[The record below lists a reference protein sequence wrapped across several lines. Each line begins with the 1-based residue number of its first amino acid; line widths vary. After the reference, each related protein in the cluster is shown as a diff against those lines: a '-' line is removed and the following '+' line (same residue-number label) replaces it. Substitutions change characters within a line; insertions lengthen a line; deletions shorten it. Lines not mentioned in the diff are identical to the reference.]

1 MKQDAQLVMRYQV
14 KSINMNN
21 LEYMSLAL
29 LEADIANSL
38 DEVPVGA
45 IVVMDGKVIGKG
57 HNSRI
62 EDNKISSHAEI
73 NAIQDAEKTLG
84 RINLEGA
91 SIYVTLEPCPMCA
104 YAIMEAHINRLYY
117 GAKDPKRGAISN
129 LDIFNKKLGSKVE
142 VCGNILSEESEK
154 RLKLFFK
161 NKR

>member
-1 MKQDAQLVMRYQV
+1 
-14 KSINMNN
+14 MNN

-91 SIYVTLEPCPMCA
+91 SIYVTLEPCPTRRTLSGITA
-104 YAIMEAHINRLYY
+104 YRRRAVNTVWCSTRTRRNTTVIPA
-117 GAKDPKRGAISN
+117 S
-129 LDIFNKKLGSKVE
+129 KKV
-142 VCGNILSEESEK
+142 NYT
-154 RLKLFFK
+154 RP
-161 NKR
+161 